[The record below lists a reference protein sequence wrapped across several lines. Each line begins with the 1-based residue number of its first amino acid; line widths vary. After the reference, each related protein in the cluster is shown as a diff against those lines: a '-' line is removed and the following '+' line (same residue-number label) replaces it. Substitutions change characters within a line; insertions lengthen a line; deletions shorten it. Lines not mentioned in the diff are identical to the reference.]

1 MFNGLVPRD
10 KTLDSIIDE
19 LIDNPDVR
27 DTILSFAP
35 RVLKKKRIVELLKG
49 NTDKKATTAGF
60 LRTVQKI
67 ESYFCGNQPTT

>member
-1 MFNGLVPRD
+1 MVMVQVEVAQFESSVPRN

-35 RVLKKKRIVELLKG
+35 RVLKKKRIVEL
-49 NTDKKATTAGF
+49 
-60 LRTVQKI
+60 
-67 ESYFCGNQPTT
+67 